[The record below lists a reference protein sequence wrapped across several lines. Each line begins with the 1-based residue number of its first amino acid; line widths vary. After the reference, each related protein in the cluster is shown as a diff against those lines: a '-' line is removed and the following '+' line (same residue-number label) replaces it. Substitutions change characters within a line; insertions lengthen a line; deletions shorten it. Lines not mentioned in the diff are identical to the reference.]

1 MYIFTFTLFFFFCV
15 VVCVFVCIFF
25 FLMIRRPPRSTRTDT
40 LFPYTT
46 FFRSIIESDREN
58 SDWIE
63 CSGSEPVIEI
73 GKERNGKG
81 GVPQWLP
88 TIARFDGYQFFR
100 IEGSALHQR
109 RISQLTVNPRGGA
122 DAP

>member
-1 MYIFTFTLFFFFCV
+1 MIVCWFSLCFFFFKQKTAYEMRISDWSSD
-15 VVCVFVCIFF
+15 VCSSD
-25 FLMIRRPPRSTRTDT
+25 LTMALPA
-40 LFPYTT
+40 
-46 FFRSIIESDREN
+46 IIESDREN

-63 CSGSEPVIEI
+63 FSGSEPVIEI
-73 GKERNGKG
+73 VKERNGKG

>member
-1 MYIFTFTLFFFFCV
+1 MKGWQSSAPPPPV
-15 VVCVFVCIFF
+15 NE
-25 FLMIRRPPRSTRTDT
+25 LMCGRRLSSVTMALPA
-40 LFPYTT
+40 
-46 FFRSIIESDREN
+46 IIESDREN

-63 CSGSEPVIEI
+63 FSGSEPFIEI
-73 GKERNGKG
+73 VKERNGKG